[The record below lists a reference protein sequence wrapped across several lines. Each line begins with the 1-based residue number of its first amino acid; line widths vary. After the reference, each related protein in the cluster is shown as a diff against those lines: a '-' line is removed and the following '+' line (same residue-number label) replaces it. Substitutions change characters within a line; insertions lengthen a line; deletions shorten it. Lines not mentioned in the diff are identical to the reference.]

1 MKQIEARTY
10 ITDQIYEKEWE
21 YTYGKL
27 KEEKVD
33 FTFIKI
39 KTGKC
44 NKKQGLFTYKQAIEL
59 ARMRTKDGRYKNFE
73 FLIG

>member
-1 MKQIEARTY
+1 M
-10 ITDQIYEKEWE
+10 
-21 YTYGKL
+21 
-27 KEEKVD
+27 D

>member
-10 ITDQIYEKEWE
+10 ITHQIHEKEWE
-21 YTYGKL
+21 YTYGNL
-27 KEEKVD
+27 QEEKVD

-39 KTGKC
+39 KTGKS
-44 NKKQGLFTYKQAIEL
+44 NKKKGLFTYKQAIEL